1 LPNIKKA
8 LFLRFI
14 HPLQTT
20 MMEKGDLTYRLN
32 ACAMRVS
39 TTLGIGNMEYVYC
52 RALAIEL
59 NLAGIAFQREVWLP
73 IHYKNLR
80 IAYRRV
86 DFLCEGKVTIEVK
99 AKSQLTDVDFVQAI
113 NTLQQLNIP
122 AGLLYNFGT
131 IQLQFKHLFNNR
143 FQPDALTQPITPEM
157 VGEPSDDLFELRN
170 YIPAWVLH
178 KMQYDKR
185 KGKKV

>member
-1 LPNIKKA
+1 
-8 LFLRFI
+8 
-14 HPLQTT
+14 

-52 RALAIEL
+52 RALAVEFRT
-59 NLAGIAFQREVWLP
+59 AGINFQREVWLP
-73 IHYKNLR
+73 IHYNRLI

-99 AKSQLTDVDFVQAI
+99 AKSLLTDIDFVQAI
-113 NTLQQLNIP
+113 NTLQQINIP
-122 AGLLYNFGT
+122 SGLLYNFGT
-131 IQLQFKHLFNNR
+131 VQLQFKHLFNNR
-143 FQPDALTQPITPEM
+143 FQPDQVALPITSEM

-170 YIPAWVLH
+170 YIPAWVIH
-178 KMQYDKR
+178 KMQYDRR
-185 KGKKV
+185 KNKQ